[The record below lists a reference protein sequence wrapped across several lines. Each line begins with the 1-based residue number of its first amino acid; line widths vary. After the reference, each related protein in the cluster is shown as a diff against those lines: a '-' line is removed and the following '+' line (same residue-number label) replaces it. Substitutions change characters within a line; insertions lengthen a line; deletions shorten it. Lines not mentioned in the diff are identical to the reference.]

1 MSALLALAA
10 SLLWGS
16 SDFGGGLLS
25 RHVNSLA
32 TVYVSQG
39 FALLGLLALFP
50 LATMHGGSYLL
61 IAGAAGVA
69 GSIALAAFYR
79 ALATAPMSLV
89 APISASGAVIP
100 VLVGLIRGEAL
111 SPLQAAG
118 IGVALLGVVLASGPE
133 LRSGAPV
140 RRQAL
145 LFAVLAGAGF
155 GAVYALLALSADH
168 GLYGTL
174 LLQRIGGLVI
184 LGPAALRPSVLRTI
198 RPDSTIRS
206 VSTIRPASTVQP
218 ASTIRP
224 ARTVRPASTVQPASI
239 DRYASEAPAGRV
251 PQAADGPVSPEPTPA
266 PRPRFGSRPRLA
278 LTLRLAALAA
288 VGTCDISANGA
299 YAAAAGGGH
308 IAVAAVLASLYP
320 VVTALLARF
329 LLAERLR
336 PVQTIGV
343 LAALAGVLLLS
354 TL

>member
-1 MSALLALAA
+1 MSVLLALAA

-32 TVYVSQG
+32 TVFVSQG

-50 LATMHGGSYLL
+50 LARLHGGSYLL
-61 IAGAAGVA
+61 IGGAAGLA
-69 GSIALAAFYR
+69 GSLALAAFYR

-89 APISASGAVIP
+89 APISAAGAVIP
-100 VLVGLIRGEAL
+100 VLLGLIRGESL
-111 SPLQAAG
+111 GPLQAAG
-118 IGVALLGVVLASGPE
+118 ILVALLGVVLASGPE

-145 LFAVLAGAGF
+145 LFAILAGLGF
-155 GAVYALLALSADH
+155 GTVYALLALGAGH

-174 LLQRIGGLVI
+174 LMQRVGGLLI
-184 LGPAALRPSVLRTI
+184 LAPVALRPAVLRTI
-198 RPDSTIRS
+198 RPTRRVLYGTS
-206 VSTIRPASTVQP
+206 VATTP
-218 ASTIRP
+218 
-224 ARTVRPASTVQPASI
+224 VRPGTERLATL
-239 DRYASEAPAGRV
+239 D
-251 PQAADGPVSPEPTPA
+251 PA
-266 PRPRFGSRPRLA
+266 PVAAARLDSRPRLA
-278 LTLRLAALAA
+278 LALRLAALAA
-288 VGTCDISANGA
+288 VGGCDISANGA
-299 YAAAAGGGH
+299 YAAASGGGH
-308 IAVAAVLASLYP
+308 IAVAAVLSSLYP

-354 TL
+354 T